1 MCFHVANPMDSA
13 IHLKL
18 TSWLEQEEI
27 ECALLTAASSVDW
40 ASGHET
46 SIETGPNP
54 FAGGPTVLLVEKT
67 AATLLYPDCEIPDL
81 SALGLK
87 GLAYAS
93 YTPDHT
99 QSPPKKYRDAL
110 RELIAGKSKLGVEF
124 ANLPG
129 DLATVLA
136 HAKPIDGQIDLLRI
150 VKTSGEIS
158 AIRTSLALCD
168 LAQAILP
175 KLVQP
180 GRSELAIWGDLR
192 AALESKAGRRLP
204 LLADFVSGPRT
215 GDIGGPP
222 TDRKIQAGEW
232 LLADIVPRL
241 GNYWGDICGVI
252 PAGEPGPRYG
262 ELKPLADEA
271 LDFAISLIKPGA
283 IAGDIDRRTREFIT
297 GRGYTP
303 YPHHTGHG
311 IGVCYHEAPRIVAGD
326 TTPLQENMVIA
337 LEPGVYFP
345 GECGVRMED
354 VVLVAA
360 TGAEIMTTHRRSSPL

>member
-1 MCFHVANPMDSA
+1 MDLA
-13 IHLKL
+13 IRQKL
-18 TSWLEQEEI
+18 TAWLEHAEI
-27 ECALLTAASSVDW
+27 ECALLTATASVDW
-40 ASGHET
+40 ASGYET
-46 SIETGPNP
+46 PIETGPNP
-54 FAGGPTVLLVEKT
+54 FAGGPTALLVENHR
-67 AATLLYPDCEIPDL
+67 ATLLYPDCEAPDL
-81 SALGLK
+81 GALGLA

-99 QSPPKKYRDAL
+99 QAPPQKYRAAL
-110 RELIAGKSKLGVEF
+110 RELIAGKSNLGVEF

-136 HAKPIDGQIDLLRI
+136 HAKPIDGRIEPLRA
-150 VKTSGEIS
+150 VKTPGEIS
-158 AIRTSLALCD
+158 SIRAALELCD
-168 LAQAILP
+168 LAQAVLP
-175 KLVQP
+175 RLVQP

-192 AALESKAGRRLP
+192 AALENKAGRRLP
-204 LLADFVSGPRT
+204 ILADFVSGART

-222 TDRKIQAGEW
+222 TNRMINAGEW

-241 GNYWGDICGVI
+241 GNYWGDICGVT

-262 ELKPLADEA
+262 ELRQLAGDA

-283 IAGDIDRRTREFIT
+283 VAGEIDRLTREFISS
-297 GRGYTP
+297 RGYTP

-326 TTPLQENMVIA
+326 TTALQQNMVIA

-354 VVLVAA
+354 VVLVTA
-360 TGAEIMTTHRRSSPL
+360 TGAEIMTTHRHNSPR